1 MPQYILYKMHRENY
15 LILYKMYIDILVQ
28 DAIIV
33 LSNKTKHLDNLTG
46 FTLFGTSAII
56 ITIYKKQ

>member
-1 MPQYILYKMHRENY
+1 
-15 LILYKMYIDILVQ
+15 MYIDILVQ